1 MTEKLFKKVR
11 KFLPL
16 IGIIILI
23 FTIYRL
29 DVGKIVNSFLSI
41 HPFFIIIA
49 LSLSIPRVIIR
60 NYAWQVIQKEQKIQL
75 SYWKSLKILLIG
87 FFYGSIS
94 PGYIGQLIRIPYMKE
109 KTGEPY
115 GKLFINSVVETIIHT
130 LSLYGMIFLGALLV
144 LSTFPD
150 LLKIIIIWLIA
161 LAIIIFYF
169 IKKERG
175 QKLFNFFV
183 KYLFPK
189 RLKKTFY
196 QFIETFYHDF
206 PKISKLYYPLFLG
219 VFTWIIIF
227 SQYYILVIALG
238 LSIPYIYFLL
248 LFPVANFVS
257 FIPVSF
263 AGLGTRELTAIFLF
277 STLFAIAEEKIFV
290 VSLLGFILTDIA
302 AGLVGFII
310 SIDEGRKKGLKN
322 YSS

>member
-1 MTEKLFKKVR
+1 M
-11 KFLPL
+11 

-150 LLKIIIIWLIA
+150 LLKIII
-161 LAIIIFYF
+161 F
-169 IKKERG
+169 
-175 QKLFNFFV
+175 
-183 KYLFPK
+183 
-189 RLKKTFY
+189 
-196 QFIETFYHDF
+196 
-206 PKISKLYYPLFLG
+206 
-219 VFTWIIIF
+219 
-227 SQYYILVIALG
+227 
-238 LSIPYIYFLL
+238 
-248 LFPVANFVS
+248 
-257 FIPVSF
+257 
-263 AGLGTRELTAIFLF
+263 
-277 STLFAIAEEKIFV
+277 
-290 VSLLGFILTDIA
+290 
-302 AGLVGFII
+302 
-310 SIDEGRKKGLKN
+310 
-322 YSS
+322 